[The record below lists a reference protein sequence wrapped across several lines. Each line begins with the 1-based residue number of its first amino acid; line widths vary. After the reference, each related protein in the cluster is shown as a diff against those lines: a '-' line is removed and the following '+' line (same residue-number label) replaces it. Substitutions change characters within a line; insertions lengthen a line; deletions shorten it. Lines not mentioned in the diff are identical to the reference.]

1 MTKYEY
7 VPISRTG
14 GWLFEVRKGASCK
27 GNIRKNR
34 VTGRYQFF
42 RGSRNVIRPILEES
56 ELDLLRERIEE
67 LDL

>member
-1 MTKYEY
+1 MANYEY
-7 VPISRTG
+7 VPLSRTG
-14 GWLFEVRKGASCK
+14 GWLYEVRKGDSCK

-56 ELDLLRERIEE
+56 ELEKLMEQVEE
-67 LDL
+67 LEM